1 MNEVSININGEDY
14 YIKQFQG
21 RKSFM
26 IKTKLL
32 NVVGKGALALKE
44 VDDPLTLIV
53 SLVSAVFENLKPEES
68 LALVEELLSETYKGN
83 MKLNFDKEFSGNM
96 SGVYKLAFEVV
107 KLNYSDLFQM
117 LGIDVTN

>member
-1 MNEVSININGEDY
+1 LNEVSININGEDY

>member
-96 SGVYKLAFEVV
+96 SGVYRLAFEVV

>member
-1 MNEVSININGEDY
+1 
-14 YIKQFQG
+14 
-21 RKSFM
+21 M